1 MCIGR
6 GIRKPTDPEVN
17 SSENSEK
24 QYTEVTPDSTT
35 ESEQASYDAGSNG
48 YSNGNSGRS
57 NPTKPSII
65 SEGFEFVGTITSDG
79 VLNISGVIKGKVT
92 AKSVL
97 VDSTGLVEGEL
108 FSDQVM
114 VKGRV
119 LGDINCDEL
128 NIGPLAEVD
137 GSVSY
142 ESVHIQ
148 RGGKIKGHF
157 IKK

>member
-1 MCIGR
+1 MFS
-6 GIRKPTDPEVN
+6 KKSNEPEVN
-17 SSENSEK
+17 SSENSEN
-24 QYTEVTPDSTT
+24 QYTEATSDSTP
-35 ESEQASYDAGSNG
+35 EAEQASYDAGSNG

-114 VKGRV
+114 VKGKV

-142 ESVHIQ
+142 DSVHIQ

>member
-1 MCIGR
+1 MFS
-6 GIRKPTDPEVN
+6 KKSNEPEVN
-17 SSENSEK
+17 SSENSEN
-24 QYTEVTPDSTT
+24 QYTESTSDSIP
-35 ESEQASYDAGSNG
+35 EAEQASYDAGSNG

-114 VKGRV
+114 VKGKV

-142 ESVHIQ
+142 DSVHIQ

>member
-1 MCIGR
+1 MFSK
-6 GIRKPTDPEVN
+6 KPNDSEDN